1 MARIKRLLQYQQ
13 REFSFLNKSA
23 LWLGNVALIFITPFA
38 IKNYL
43 DGHLNLSIATFGIMC
58 AFAVNTITM
67 VFRKKYY
74 SNVSLFFLSPV
85 IIVFAYFA
93 IQVQGIIGMLWCFP
107 VMVSLYYLL
116 PERQAWFMNVV
127 LLGVC
132 AYMAFENFD
141 ERLAL
146 RIVATLSLIS
156 AFTAVSIRQINKQ
169 QLELHRLAI
178 TDPLTGLYNR
188 NTLSYVL
195 DHLINNHHKLSEP
208 CHLMTLDV
216 DYFKKVNDQHGH
228 DQGDMAL
235 LKVAHCINNLVN
247 DDGVVYR
254 YGGEEFMVVLE
265 NMTWQDA
272 KRLAEKIRLSV
283 TDVELIRG
291 YKTTISIGLSRLK
304 PKMNRLEW
312 IKESDRNLY
321 LAKQEGR
328 NQVVA
333 S

>member
-1 MARIKRLLQYQQ
+1 M
-13 REFSFLNKSA
+13 NKSA
-23 LWLGNVALIFITPFA
+23 LWLGNVALLFITPFA
-38 IKNYL
+38 INNFL
-43 DGHLNLSIATFGIMC
+43 NGHIKLSIATFSIMC
-58 AFAVNTITM
+58 VFAFNTITM

-74 SNVSLFFLSPV
+74 PKVTLFFLSPV
-85 IIVFAYFA
+85 IIVFAYYA
-93 IQVQGIIGMLWCFP
+93 IQVQGIIGVLWSFP

-132 AYMAFENFD
+132 AYMAFENFAD
-141 ERLAL
+141 NLAV
-146 RIVATLSLIS
+146 RIVATLTLIS
-156 AFTAVSIRQINKQ
+156 AFTAVSIRQISKQ

-195 DHLINNHHKLSEP
+195 DDLIDNHHKLPEP

-216 DYFKKVNDQHGH
+216 DHFKEVNDQHGH
-228 DQGDMAL
+228 DQGDLAL
-235 LKVAHCINNLVN
+235 IKVAHCIDKLI
-247 DDGVVYR
+247 DDEGVVYR

-265 NMTWQDA
+265 NISWQNA
-272 KRLAEKIRLSV
+272 KRLAETIREAV
-283 TDVELIRG
+283 ADIELIRG
-291 YKTTISIGLSRLK
+291 YKSTISIGLSRLK
-304 PKMNRLEW
+304 PKMKRLEW
-312 IKESDRNLY
+312 IRESDRNLY
-321 LAKQEGR
+321 LAKQQGR

>member
-1 MARIKRLLQYQQ
+1 MN
-13 REFSFLNKSA
+13 ESA
-23 LWLGNVALIFITPFA
+23 MWLGNVALIFITPFA
-38 IKNYL
+38 IKNFL
-43 DGHLNLSIATFGIMC
+43 DGHIKLSAATFCIMC
-58 AFAVNTITM
+58 AFAFNTTTM

-74 SNVSLFFLSPV
+74 SNVSLYFLSPA
-85 IIVFAYFA
+85 IMVFAYFA
-93 IQVQGIIGMLWCFP
+93 IQVQGIIGVLWCFP
-107 VMVSLYYLL
+107 VLVCLYYLL
-116 PERQAWFMNVV
+116 PERQAWLMNVL
-127 LLGVC
+127 LLGIC
-132 AYMAFENFD
+132 AYMAFLHFD
-141 ERLAL
+141 KDLAL
-146 RIVATLSLIS
+146 RIVATLTLIS

-195 DHLINNHHKLSEP
+195 DHLIDNHHKLAEP

-216 DYFKKVNDQHGH
+216 DHFKKVNDQHGH

-235 LKVAHCINNLVN
+235 LKVAHCINKLVDN
-247 DDGVVYR
+247 KGVVYR

-265 NMTWQDA
+265 NMSWQNA
-272 KRLAEKIRLSV
+272 KKLADEIRVAV

-291 YKTTISIGLSRLK
+291 YKSTISVGLSRLK
-304 PKMNRLEW
+304 PKMTRLEW